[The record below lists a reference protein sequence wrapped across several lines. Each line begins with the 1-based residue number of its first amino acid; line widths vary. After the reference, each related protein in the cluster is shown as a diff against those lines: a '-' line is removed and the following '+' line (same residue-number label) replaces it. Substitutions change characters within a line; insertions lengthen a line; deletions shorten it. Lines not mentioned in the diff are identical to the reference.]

1 MTGPKLN
8 EATMVAGERSG
19 TKASAKYL
27 RVSAYKARVVFEPD
41 SRPAREACRRGAAVQ
56 RP

>member
-8 EATMVAGERSG
+8 EASMVAGERSG

-27 RVSAYKARVVFEPD
+27 RVVGLQGP
-41 SRPAREACRRGAAVQ
+41 RGA
-56 RP
+56 RT